1 MIMSRNTTR
10 NRVPTFIPTLAVMFL
25 AGCDGIVSLA
35 KPHLS
40 GFQCEPDAGVYNQQF
55 DAGWA
60 AVFYLTNNGSPG
72 EVYIRAELST
82 SEGEWYREQT
92 IQFDEGESRSL
103 RFFFHEPTIN
113 ASNITCI
120 VKTIPEATQ

>member
-1 MIMSRNTTR
+1 MLMSRNITNQR
-10 NRVPTFIPTLAVMFL
+10 LLTFVSTLALVVL
-25 AGCDGIVSLA
+25 AGCDGIVSRA
-35 KPHLS
+35 KPHMS
-40 GFQCEPDAGVYNQQF
+40 DFQCEPDAGVYNQQF

-60 AVFYLTNNGSPG
+60 AVFHLTNNGSPG